1 MLRHA
6 CVGLPMDK
14 VDQYSYLMSLC
25 SGEQQLKA
33 TAEQFEILE
42 SLKSVPSEATFKG
55 VFNSSLNVL

>member
-1 MLRHA
+1 
-6 CVGLPMDK
+6 MDK